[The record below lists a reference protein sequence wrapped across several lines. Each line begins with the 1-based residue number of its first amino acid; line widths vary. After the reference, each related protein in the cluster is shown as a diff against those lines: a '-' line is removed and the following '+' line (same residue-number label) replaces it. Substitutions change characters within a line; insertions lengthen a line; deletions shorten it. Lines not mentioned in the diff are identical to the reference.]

1 MAGKNNIKISKY
13 LKKYYGINEDTPY
26 IIEVID
32 AREVLINQRFDL
44 GAKLY
49 YIQSKMEQKN
59 EKLAQELYDAHIQAF
74 QDGIVQEAGN
84 VKKEGL
90 LCYRETFEGL
100 IKKFAA
106 NRFDKEREWIPMDK
120 FGQILDGAHRVACA
134 IYFNVPIKVI
144 RLTEI
149 KGHAFDYRFFQK
161 RGLEQGY
168 LELMAATICRFKR
181 NAFCVCVQDIKN
193 KSLTF
198 HNLYTLLYKQRIIV
212 NHVKADVYIYLGKGD
227 ISDNT
232 NSLIDIEKYLK
243 INQYEENQEI
253 LISTKEKIKVGIVR
267 WVRNKYT
274 RILIWTKRKIGLPT

>member
-100 IKKFAA
+100 IKKFCPNFFCIA
-106 NRFDKEREWIPMDK
+106 IP
-120 FGQILDGAHRVACA
+120 
-134 IYFNVPIKVI
+134 
-144 RLTEI
+144 
-149 KGHAFDYRFFQK
+149 
-161 RGLEQGY
+161 
-168 LELMAATICRFKR
+168 
-181 NAFCVCVQDIKN
+181 
-193 KSLTF
+193 
-198 HNLYTLLYKQRIIV
+198 
-212 NHVKADVYIYLGKGD
+212 
-227 ISDNT
+227 
-232 NSLIDIEKYLK
+232 
-243 INQYEENQEI
+243 
-253 LISTKEKIKVGIVR
+253 
-267 WVRNKYT
+267 
-274 RILIWTKRKIGLPT
+274 